1 MSYEK
6 LKEEIRQKRL
16 GLDKSNQ
23 KNKKNIQE
31 EENFDEYFIDEN
43 WQRLKKLV
51 DRIEPRLYK
60 FMFKGTVDA
69 SIDARHDLNEIRKL
83 CIEIRKGILNKR
95 QDNESDYS

>member
-6 LKEEIRQKRL
+6 LKEELRKKRL
-16 GLDKSNQ
+16 GLEKSNEN
-23 KNKKNIQE
+23 KNVQNE
-31 EENFDEYFIDEN
+31 EIFDEYFIDEN

-60 FMFKGTVDA
+60 FLFKNTVDA
-69 SIDARHDLNEIRKL
+69 SIDARNDLNEMRKL

>member
-6 LKEEIRQKRL
+6 LKEELRKKRL
-16 GLDKSNQ
+16 GLEKSNE
-23 KNKKNIQE
+23 NKDIQNE
-31 EENFDEYFIDEN
+31 EIFDEYFIDEN

-60 FMFKGTVDA
+60 FLFKNTVDA

-83 CIEIRKGILNKR
+83 CIEIRKGVLNRR
-95 QDNESDYS
+95 QDGESNY